1 MGYRVG
7 IYDRDTEYT
16 RNLMDYVNRHHELGI
31 TLFVYTCEEQLWR
44 DAAREGL
51 ALAVIP
57 EKKEASGETLP
68 VLYLTADK
76 TLGSGGNFVYKYQ
89 SAKQLAQRIRG
100 KITDG
105 GDRPVSASRI
115 YGGYSPLGR
124 SGKTTLARGLCAV
137 GRNSLY
143 VSLEDYHPAAEG
155 ENDGAEGDRMLYLI
169 AGGNREFAKLIPHR
183 GMSYD
188 AILENCRFA
197 ELRNLGEEELRFMCR
212 TLAEEGRY
220 QRIVLDI
227 GTGAMAGL
235 SVLSV
240 CDRIY
245 VPILQDE
252 VSCGKLDVFKKQ
264 IAYGNLRGLLPKI
277 RYMTVPVMRPDD
289 EDFLTWIREGD
300 L

>member
-16 RNLMDYVNRHHELGI
+16 RNLMDYVNRHYELGI

-76 TLGSGGNFVYKYQ
+76 TLGSGGDFVYKYQ
-89 SAKQLAQRIRG
+89 SANQLARRIRS
-100 KITDG
+100 KIADDG
-105 GDRPVSASRI
+105 ERPTRTTQI
-115 YGGYSPLGR
+115 YGVYSPLGR

-143 VSLEDYHPAAEG
+143 VSLEDYHPAPDG
-155 ENDGAEGDRMLYLI
+155 EDAGAEGDRMLYLI
-169 AGGNREFAKLIPHR
+169 AGGNRDFAGMIPHR
-183 GMSYD
+183 GMPYD

-212 TLAEEGRY
+212 TLAEDGRY

-235 SVLSV
+235 SVLAV

-264 IAYGNLRGLLPKI
+264 IAYGNLRELLPKI